1 MAQQSPP
8 AQYGVPPQRNRG
20 PLVLVGVLI
29 VVLVAV
35 LAVGGVLLVKRLNQP
50 EATAPATK
58 PATPDAVEFRR
69 VVKAEAGGCASAS
82 PAASD
87 PSVCGLDGYTYVLDK
102 VELDG
107 SRITE
112 VKAAQAPNDTRW
124 LVNLTLDEE
133 GAQLFTRLTADL
145 ATKQPP
151 LNQLAIVVRD
161 QVVAAPIVQSAI
173 PGGKLQITGSYNKQ
187 AAEELAQQITG

>member
-1 MAQQSPP
+1 MAQQSPSP
-8 AQYGVPPQRNRG
+8 PYGVPPQRSRG
-20 PLVLVGVLI
+20 PLVLVGVLV

-35 LAVGGVLLVKRLNQP
+35 LAVGGVLLVRLLNEP
-50 EATAPATK
+50 DPVAATK
-58 PATPDAVEFRR
+58 PSTPDAVEFRR

-107 SRITE
+107 SHVTE
-112 VKAAQAPNDTRW
+112 VKAAQVPNDTRW

-161 QVVAAPIVQSAI
+161 QVVAAPTVMSAI
-173 PGGKLQITGSYNKQ
+173 PGGKLQITGSYTKTD
-187 AAEELAQQITG
+187 AEKLAGQITG